1 MNDLPKIATLHA
13 ITSRVELEMYASLLL
28 QRLQALFAPP
38 KGLTAKKVEF
48 AAVDLEIVHEPV
60 KAVISVVWKL
70 MLTLVTLAS
79 SVSSVLQS
87 ESQRIMAVHIR
98 HPPSTAT
105 PLPCTYKGLY

>member
-1 MNDLPKIATLHA
+1 
-13 ITSRVELEMYASLLL
+13 MYASLLL

-60 KAVISVVWKL
+60 EAVISVVGKL

-87 ESQRIMAVHIR
+87 ESWRVMAVHIR

-105 PLPCTYKGLY
+105 LLPCTHKGLY